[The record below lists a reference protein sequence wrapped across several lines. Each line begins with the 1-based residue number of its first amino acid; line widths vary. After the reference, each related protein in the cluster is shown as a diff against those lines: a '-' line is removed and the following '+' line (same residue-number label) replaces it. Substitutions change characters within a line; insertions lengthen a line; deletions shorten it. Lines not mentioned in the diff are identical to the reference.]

1 VGPRLFTY
9 KELKKATKNFSNDN
23 LLGAGGFGAV
33 YKGTLEPSGA
43 LIAVKRIRHESK
55 RGEEGFV
62 AEASSISQI
71 RHRNLVQ
78 LQGWC
83 HENGHLMLV
92 YDFMPNGSLDQWI
105 FPSVKDQENQSYEP
119 TVLSWNLRHHILAGV
134 ASAVAYLHEEWQQC
148 VLHRDIKSSN
158 VLLDADFNAHLADFG
173 LARLIDHKKV
183 DKTSLMAGTLGYM
196 APEMP
201 YTGKATKESDV
212 FSFGVLMLEV
222 VCGRRPLDGRSTP
235 ENLVLVDSVWRAHES
250 GDLLSVADPQLKPAR
265 DSIDIVRDRNLRQ
278 SQSSVSG
285 LSNASKDSEFNSDS
299 STLMPLEA
307 NAFIAALQ
315 GAREENKTVGDLL
328 HLGLL
333 CCNPSPDARPSMR
346 TVNQLLQSEEME
358 ALPALPPCKP
368 LVQYR
373 MISGSTS
380 PDDFS
385 FAAEASLST
394 IVYINAQGHSRTQI
408 VSQPRSPS
416 LSSLQRR

>member
-1 VGPRLFTY
+1 MVPR
-9 KELKKATKNFSNDN
+9 
-23 LLGAGGFGAV
+23 
-33 YKGTLEPSGA
+33 
-43 LIAVKRIRHESK
+43 
-55 RGEEGFV
+55 
-62 AEASSISQI
+62 
-71 RHRNLVQ
+71 
-78 LQGWC
+78 QGD
-83 HENGHLMLV
+83 LMLV

-285 LSNASKDSEFNSDS
+285 LSNASNIKIRS
-299 STLMPLEA
+299 ST
-307 NAFIAALQ
+307 
-315 GAREENKTVGDLL
+315 
-328 HLGLL
+328 
-333 CCNPSPDARPSMR
+333 R
-346 TVNQLLQSEEME
+346 TRL
-358 ALPALPPCKP
+358 
-368 LVQYR
+368 R
-373 MISGSTS
+373 
-380 PDDFS
+380 
-385 FAAEASLST
+385 
-394 IVYINAQGHSRTQI
+394 
-408 VSQPRSPS
+408 
-416 LSSLQRR
+416 